1 MKNIIALG
9 ITVKL
14 SRTHWE
20 TFKTQVLNINFIA
33 EEPCLVLHT
42 KISDEA
48 TVTATFYSDSI
59 EDLRTVVNLLPAN
72 TLYKY
77 AHK

>member
-1 MKNIIALG
+1 MRDIIALG

-20 TFKTQVLNINFIA
+20 TFKTQVLNINFIT

-48 TVTATFYSDSI
+48 TVTATFYSDNT
-59 EDLRTVVNLLPAN
+59 EDLHTVINLLPAS

-77 AHK
+77 THK